1 MTRSILMLE
10 HDDDE
15 RYIAQS
21 VFDDHHYDIK
31 IHFVETSNEV
41 FSYLNQCERNKT
53 RFPSLILLDY
63 LATPSNAIEILNE
76 LKSNSRFSHI
86 PVVVLSGA
94 VKGDVIQECY
104 AAGASSFIQKPA
116 ETKEAENKVGNFVK
130 YWFQTVELP

>member
-1 MTRSILMLE
+1 MSRSILMLE

-21 VFDDHHYDIK
+21 VFDDHHFDIK

-41 FSYLNQCERNKT
+41 FSYLAQCEKNKAK
-53 RFPSLILLDY
+53 FPSLILLDY
-63 LATPSNAIEILNE
+63 LATPSNAIEILSE
-76 LKSNSRFSHI
+76 LKSDARFSHI
-86 PVVVLSGA
+86 PVVVLSGS
-94 VKGDVIQECY
+94 VKTEIIQECY

-116 ETKEAENKVGNFVK
+116 ESKEAENKVASFVK

>member
-1 MTRSILMLE
+1 MLE

-41 FSYLNQCERNKT
+41 FTYLAECERT
-53 RFPSLILLDY
+53 RSRFPSLILLDY
-63 LATPSNAIEILNE
+63 LATPSNAVEILNE
-76 LKSNSRFSHI
+76 LKADGRFSHI
-86 PVVVLSGA
+86 PVVVLSGS
-94 VKGDVIQECY
+94 VKSDIIQECY
-104 AAGASSFIQKPA
+104 AAGASSFIQKPSEA
-116 ETKEAENKVGNFVK
+116 KEAENKVSSFVK